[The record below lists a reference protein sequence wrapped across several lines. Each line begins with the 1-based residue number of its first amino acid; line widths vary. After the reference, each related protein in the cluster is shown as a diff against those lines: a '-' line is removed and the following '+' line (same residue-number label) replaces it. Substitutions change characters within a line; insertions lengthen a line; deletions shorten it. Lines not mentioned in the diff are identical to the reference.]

1 MKKFITS
8 NIFIIIFVLLF
19 SFITIGYAL
28 YSETINLNGNVTV
41 QKAGIIEITS
51 ASIVRDECSNLTS
64 YNEPTYNKMHID
76 FVITSGSTNFSA
88 TYLITV
94 TNNSNRDYTY
104 TGFPVNAK
112 IEGYDYV
119 PNVTATVTRADNGNI
134 VEAGEP
140 IKSKESITI
149 KLKLDFSIDRNQ
161 GGLTINV
168 SGDITASEDNSGSI
182 NASITPNNG
191 DLRGKGTLAEFTLN
205 VINTFSYRRVINL
218 SSSNENI
225 MVVDSNGNH
234 LSTVTI
240 DANSTDSYQIYLK
253 VKEGSV
259 FLTDTTTTN
268 IILSSNGILDINTG
282 TLTLNVDVD
291 ILSTDD
297 DKVEVGNVSLAIS
310 EVNPIEGE
318 AIVTF
323 NRLDSGGSSVVNYYI
338 ILRNE
343 DTGVETT
350 YETGNAITNYTISN
364 LSPGNYS
371 VKVYGLDE
379 AGNSGV
385 NDCSNAISSGYCAI
399 SNTTHL
405 QWIFNVTTNLS
416 RLTFDG
422 NDTAL
427 IYSNYEGTL
436 AVSGWGAYSLPDSIT
451 VTMNGNNLTSGTDY
465 TYDSSSGRV
474 VINKVTGDIN
484 ITASA
489 GSSVCLI
496 EGTKVRLSDGSY
508 KNVEDI
514 DYDDLL
520 MVYDHENGGVTYEYP
535 IWIEKSKKTSS
546 YQRTTFSDGTYIE
559 TYGPHSLFDADSSKY
574 VLVTDKE
581 NFHIGTRV
589 VKINNEGKIETVT
602 VTKIEH
608 IKSIKNYYHVSSTRY
623 HNIIAN
629 DFLTTDGTVFSNF
642 LYTFNKDV
650 TWGED
655 REEYLNTNDFFPY
668 EFLAPYFPEY
678 LFYGYRMEEAKNVY
692 NKGLLDINSFANI
705 LVLSNTKPVIKDS
718 DNTNLWMVTTSDDV
732 VTNENKESFLY
743 KEKSYYTLKEPKNKE
758 NFIGWLNTG
767 DNKIYQAGDKVKV
780 IYGTHF
786 IAKYKDV

>member
-1 MKKFITS
+1 MKKFIAS

-76 FVITSGSTNFSA
+76 FVITSASTNFSA

-225 MVVDSNGNH
+225 VVVDSNGNT

-240 DANSTDSYQIYLK
+240 DANSTNSYQIYLK
-253 VKEGSV
+253 VREGSV

-268 IILSSNGILDINTG
+268 IILSSNGILDIDMG
-282 TLTLNVDVD
+282 TINLKVD
-291 ILSTDD
+291 IDILATDD
-297 DKVEVGNVSLAIS
+297 EKPQVGNVNLAIN
-310 EVNPIEGE
+310 EVNPVEGE
-318 AIVTF
+318 ATVTF
-323 NRLDSGGSSVVNYYI
+323 NRLDSGGSSIVNYYI

-343 DTGVETT
+343 DTGAETT
-350 YETGNAITNYTISN
+350 YETGNAITSYTISN

-371 VKVYGLDE
+371 VKVYGQDE

-385 NDCSNAISSGYCAI
+385 NDCSNATSSGYCAI
-399 SNTTHL
+399 SSNTYL
-405 QWIFNVTTNLS
+405 QWRFNVSSDNVT
-416 RLTFDG
+416 RLEFTGDS
-422 NDTAL
+422 TAL
-427 IYSNYEGTL
+427 IYTNYECVL
-436 AVSGWGAYSLPDSIT
+436 SLERYSIYSLPSSIT
-451 VTMNGNNLTSGTDY
+451 VTMGGVTLTGGTDY
-465 TYDSSSGRV
+465 SYDSSSGKV
-474 VINKVTGDIN
+474 VVYKVTGDID
-484 ITASA
+484 ITARGA
-489 GSSVCLI
+489 DQCLV
-496 EGTKVRLSDGSY
+496 EGTKIRLANGSY
-508 KNVEDI
+508 KNIEDI
-514 DYDDLL
+514 DYNDLL
-520 MVYDHENGGVTYEYP
+520 MVYNHEDGGITYEYP
-535 IWIEKSKKTSS
+535 IWIEKEKKADH
-546 YQRTTFSDGTYIE
+546 YQKTTFSDGTVLKTFGSHGVFSID
-559 TYGPHSLFDADSSKY
+559 SLKY
-574 VLVTDKE
+574 VIVTDPKE
-581 NFHIGTRV
+581 FHVGTNV
-589 VKINNEGKIETVT
+589 IKIDKNGNKKIVKVKKIET
-602 VTKIEH
+602 
-608 IKSIKNYYHVSSTRY
+608 IKDEITYYHVSSTRY
-623 HNIIAN
+623 HNILAN
-629 DFLTTDGTVFSNF
+629 DILTTDGTGLTSY
-642 LYTFNKDV
+642 LYTFTEDL
-650 TWGED
+650 TWGKD
-655 REEYLNTNDFFPY
+655 REEYLKTGDLFKY
-668 EFLAPYFPEY
+668 EEWALYFPKY
-678 LFYGYRMEEAKNVY
+678 LFMGYRMGEAKNVF
-692 NKGLLDINSFANI
+692 NKGLLDAGYLIKLLNVN
-705 LVLSNTKPVIKDS
+705 NTKPIMKDS
-718 DNTNLWMVTTSDDV
+718 YGDNIWMVTTSDDI
-732 VTNENKESFLY
+732 VTSANKDLFLY
-743 KEKSYYTLKEPKNKE
+743 KEDSFYTLKEPKKKK

-767 DNKIYQAGDKVKV
+767 DNKIYQAGDKVKIV
-780 IYGTHF
+780 YGTHF